1 MLNAATLRVME
12 RVTSVICK
20 NQELGAVLVPATAPV
35 ITAYAIRTNN
45 KFTTRDFDG
54 YAVYNKLID
63 YSDDEYITLDVS
75 QYIEAGQT
83 IYVLNVSGVG
93 YVHRDGKLNG
103 HIKNNQMWFLTSSV
117 TNKYGG
123 YITFFTN
130 VPGQTIYFNFIANV
144 TPPYVEP

>member
-20 NQELGAVLVPATAPV
+20 NQQLGAVFDPATAPV

-45 KFTTRDFDG
+45 NFTTRDFNG
-54 YAVYNKLID
+54 YRVYNKLID
-63 YSDDEYITLDVS
+63 YCPDEYITLDVS

-83 IYVLNVSGVG
+83 IYVLNVSGVT

-103 HIKNNQMWFLTSSV
+103 HIENNQMWFVTSSV
-117 TNKYGG
+117 TNRFGG
-123 YITFFTN
+123 YITFFIN
-130 VPGQTIYFNFIANV
+130 VPGQSITFTFYANV